1 MPARATPAS
10 LNATPATIATSLKV
24 RLPLFRYNLFGCV
37 SLATNRS
44 IQPSPSKSSIATPSA
59 FDVGSSRPA
68 AFVTSSKV
76 PSPRL
81 RYSTGLAPR
90 YDSGVQYD
98 LLLPSSVQKRSL
110 STHQST

>member
-10 LNATPATIATSLKV
+10 LNATPAPTATSPNV
-24 RLPLFRYNLFGCV
+24 PLPLLRYSRFGCV

-44 IQPSPSKSSIATPSA
+44 IQPSPSKSSIATPSPLELA
-59 FDVGSSRPA
+59 SNSPA
-68 AFVTSSKV
+68 RRVTSSNV

-81 RYSTGLAPR
+81 WNSVGLWPL

-98 LLLPSSVQKRSL
+98 LLVPSSVQNRSF
-110 STHQST
+110 SIDQST

>member
-10 LNATPATIATSLKV
+10 LNATPAPTAMSSKV
-24 RLPLFRYNLFGCV
+24 PLPLLRYSRFGSV

-44 IQPSPSKSSIATPSA
+44 MRPSPSTSSIATPRPFEVVSN
-59 FDVGSSRPA
+59 RPA
-68 AFVTSSKV
+68 RLVTFSNV

-81 RYSTGLAPR
+81 RNNDGLWPL

-98 LLLPSSVQKRSL
+98 LFLPSRVQNRSF
-110 STHQST
+110 STDQST